1 MRGGPSFRLG
11 INEKAVAY
19 FNREV
24 HLYYFTGL
32 KRIELHQD
40 MINFQYKDDL
50 NLLFPLQVIKTED
63 RTDFRDALINTLEK
77 HAANNKGKN
86 IYIDDAFRNM
96 E

>member
-1 MRGGPSFRLG
+1 
-11 INEKAVAY
+11 
-19 FNREV
+19 
-24 HLYYFTGL
+24 
-32 KRIELHQD
+32 